1 MQSLVGVPR
10 TDILFREIGI
20 WNWKELSMAE
30 RRKIARSRTFLG
42 GVIAFN
48 QRKSSMDCQIR
59 NFSTAGAKV
68 TFANTA
74 VVPDQ
79 FDLTIAHKER
89 SYRARMAWRRPDEA
103 GIEFL
108 GEYENSVPVPLE
120 MMQRLRDSEAEKI
133 ALRRRLK
140 QLGG

>member
-1 MQSLVGVPR
+1 MQSLVGAPR